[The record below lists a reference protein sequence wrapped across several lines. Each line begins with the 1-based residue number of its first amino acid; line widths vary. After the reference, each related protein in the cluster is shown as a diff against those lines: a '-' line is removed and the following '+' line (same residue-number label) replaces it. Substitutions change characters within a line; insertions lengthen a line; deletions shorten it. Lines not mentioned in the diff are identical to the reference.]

1 MKTTTQILTLSVLC
15 LMGCVTTTAT
25 GDAAKVRITS
35 NPEAAHG
42 CKFLGN
48 VTGSDHLNGG
58 QFGQAAAEESA
69 TNEMKNRTH
78 AMGGDTILLTRAT
91 TNTGGSS
98 QLGEAYACQA
108 VPATTQPYP
117 TPTF

>member
-1 MKTTTQILTLSVLC
+1 MKRSAWAAAVVLALS
-15 LMGCVTTTAT
+15 GCVTTTAT

-35 NPEAAHG
+35 NSEAVHG

-48 VTGSDHLNGG
+48 VRGDDHLNGG

-69 TNEMKNRTH
+69 TNEMRNRTH
-78 AMGGDTILLTRAT
+78 AMGGNVILLVRST

-98 QLGEAYACQA
+98 QLGEAYACPA
-108 VPATTQPYP
+108 EPSPVPAQAK
-117 TPTF
+117 